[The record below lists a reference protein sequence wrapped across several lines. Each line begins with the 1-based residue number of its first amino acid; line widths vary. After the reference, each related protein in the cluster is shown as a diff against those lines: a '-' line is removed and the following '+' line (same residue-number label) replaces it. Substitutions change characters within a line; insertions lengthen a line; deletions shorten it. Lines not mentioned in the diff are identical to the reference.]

1 MSQALKTID
10 GFMPKLSSMVYV
22 GEESG
27 RLDSMLD
34 SIAINLESES
44 EAATK
49 RMVIILEPLMIVV
62 MAVLIGFVVAAVMLP
77 IYQSYSAIEA
87 SR

>member
-1 MSQALKTID
+1 
-10 GFMPKLSSMVYV
+10 
-22 GEESG
+22 
-27 RLDSMLD
+27 MLD

-77 IYQSYSAIEA
+77 IYQSYSCLLYTSEYQWQSLSA
-87 SR
+87 SARF

>member
-1 MSQALKTID
+1 
-10 GFMPKLSSMVYV
+10 
-22 GEESG
+22 
-27 RLDSMLD
+27 
-34 SIAINLESES
+34 
-44 EAATK
+44 
-49 RMVIILEPLMIVV
+49 MVIILEPLMIVV